1 MSSRFDPMVPLPY
14 RVSNRRRELD
24 NVVTLELRPI
34 HAPGIGP
41 FLPGQFNML
50 YAFGVG
56 EIPISV
62 SGDPGRQ
69 DPLVHTTRAVGA
81 VSEAI
86 CKLRPGDTLG
96 VRGPFGSVWPIEEMR
111 GKDVVF
117 MAGGIGLAPLR
128 PAIYH
133 VLQRMQAHD
142 RVSVLIGAR
151 QPDQVLFTAEY
162 EAWREAGA
170 QVSVTVDTAG
180 PGWTGAIGVVTELL
194 PRVSFDPANTV
205 ALVCGPEIMMR
216 FAVQNLRNSGM
227 DASDVYVT
235 MERNMKCAIGLC
247 GHCQY
252 GADFVCKDGPV
263 FPFSRIEKR
272 FYVPEI

>member
-24 NVVTLELRPI
+24 NVVTLEMRPI

-50 YAFGVG
+50 YVFGVG

-69 DPLVHTTRAVGA
+69 DPLVHTTRAVGR

-96 VRGPFGSVWPIEEMR
+96 VRGPFGSAWPIEEMR

-128 PAIYH
+128 PAIYY

-151 QPDQVLFTAEY
+151 QPDQVLFTEEC

-170 QVSVTVDTAG
+170 QVSLTVDTAG
-180 PGWTGAIGVVTELL
+180 PGWTGSIGVVTELL
-194 PRVSFDPANTV
+194 PRASFDPANTV

-216 FAVQNLRNSGM
+216 FAVQNLRGAGM
-227 DASDVYVT
+227 DVSDIYVT

-252 GADFVCKDGPV
+252 GPDFICKDGPV
-263 FPFSRIEKR
+263 FPFSRVKKR